1 MSFFRGRKVTV
12 LVCVPHRFI
21 TQPPSP
27 NVNQLDG
34 FIFIRMNE
42 KCFMKRKIFS
52 VETGGEFWGHF
63 LPVINDRRR
72 LKRWPGENTCR
83 LKWTAASPCRCVAEI
98 FCQLFARPVKN
109 EQRRRALHTPR
120 WSGLPDD
127 PATENKLSFF
137 FSLTKRLN
145 FDVFQRGMLAIFFF
159 WLKRDPPGG
168 SRLASTRTAD
178 TPTDSTPLGRI
189 SRLCPIRCVLQFVW
203 NAFPAADWI
212 NEKLAHRW
220 RWLQSNYFI
229 FSDEFDLNWSWSKF
243 KSFSFVFVE
252 KFEKFSFE
260 FWKKIAEIM
269 RR

>member
-1 MSFFRGRKVTV
+1 MKCNQRSDINVPLHLGRVEFQPFFPVCLFSGREQIFFFGGEILSKFEKDSQMALMSTLRGRKVTV

-120 WSGLPDD
+120 
-127 PATENKLSFF
+127 
-137 FSLTKRLN
+137 
-145 FDVFQRGMLAIFFF
+145 
-159 WLKRDPPGG
+159 
-168 SRLASTRTAD
+168 
-178 TPTDSTPLGRI
+178 
-189 SRLCPIRCVLQFVW
+189 
-203 NAFPAADWI
+203 
-212 NEKLAHRW
+212 
-220 RWLQSNYFI
+220 
-229 FSDEFDLNWSWSKF
+229 
-243 KSFSFVFVE
+243 
-252 KFEKFSFE
+252 
-260 FWKKIAEIM
+260 
-269 RR
+269 